1 MNRNDF
7 CDQSNS
13 DSWQVGPCFWFL
25 WSELLYRWLI
35 RLAGDR
41 VLKGSDLQP
50 KSSYLTSKINHYSG
64 CFEIYQSSPYQMNLF
79 GEKTFDLLKE
89 QKNMLNMTYCPQ
101 FSRFVIIWCLLVII
115 PPPPNN
121 LMRDHFTKVAPRE
134 ISNLPS
140 VIKNG
145 SVEISLLVDR
155 WCAGAFPKIEP
166 AEKSK
171 CMMNP
176 NNVLILSLK

>member
-1 MNRNDF
+1 
-7 CDQSNS
+7 
-13 DSWQVGPCFWFL
+13 
-25 WSELLYRWLI
+25 
-35 RLAGDR
+35 
-41 VLKGSDLQP
+41 
-50 KSSYLTSKINHYSG
+50 
-64 CFEIYQSSPYQMNLF
+64 MNLF

-101 FSRFVIIWCLLVII
+101 FSRFVIIWRLLVII

-145 SVEISLLVDR
+145 SVEISLLLDR
-155 WCAGAFPKIEP
+155 
-166 AEKSK
+166 
-171 CMMNP
+171 
-176 NNVLILSLK
+176 